1 MTALGCLY
9 VLIFGVWPRA
19 HSLSE
24 RSIIAANG
32 PRSTNNFNYLGSVAI
47 VTSSSPKSALPGY
60 LKALNPVV
68 KIPDSAGIQPHA
80 APASGQV
87 HLGDFSLADLVD
99 MGRTGVERGFTIRH
113 PLAVDSHRA
122 LLDHAKRLGGAGH
135 ETGFFQ

>member
-24 RSIIAANG
+24 RSIIAATTA
-32 PRSTNNFNYLGSVAI
+32 RSTNNFNYLGSVAI
-47 VTSSSPKSALPGY
+47 VISSSPKSAVPGY

-68 KIPDSAGIQPHA
+68 KIPVSIGIWRRA
-80 APASGQV
+80 ARASGQF
-87 HLGDFSLADLVD
+87 HPGKFSLANLVD
-99 MGRTGVERGFTIRH
+99 MGRAGLNHGFTIRH
-113 PLAVDSHRA
+113 SLAVDSHRA

-135 ETGFFQ
+135 ETSLL